1 MKKLF
6 IVFLLTGCFVPIKED
21 LLLTFSEA
29 FCPSNQLIRIR
40 LENSQSKQDWENS
53 KKWVKEKCAEV
64 GVFKE
69 VEDEDYE
76 DILTEL
82 RKKYKNF

>member
-1 MKKLF
+1 M
-6 IVFLLTGCFVPIKED
+6 LTDCFVPIKED

-53 KKWVKEKCAEV
+53 KKRVKEKCAEV
-64 GVFKE
+64 GLLKSKRRR
-69 VEDEDYE
+69 
-76 DILTEL
+76 LWG
-82 RKKYKNF
+82 